1 MREIK
6 FRAFDKV
13 SKKMI
18 YSDERDMKERDVEYS
33 FEVVEDVVQCWW
45 EEDCYDSC
53 GYPTVNSELLDNIM
67 QYTGLKD
74 KNGTEIYEG
83 DIVKF
88 EDVGEEG
95 YEYKEG
101 FDFTNYASVVFEGGR
116 WELNNF
122 LDNNSGMLETMNS
135 SHEDFI
141 AEFGTFEVIGNI
153 HENSELLEG
162 RK

>member
-18 YSDERDMKERDVEYS
+18 YSDERDKKERDVEYS

-67 QYTGLKD
+67 QCTGLKD
-74 KNGTEIYEG
+74 KNGTEI
-83 DIVKF
+83 
-88 EDVGEEG
+88 
-95 YEYKEG
+95 
-101 FDFTNYASVVFEGGR
+101 
-116 WELNNF
+116 
-122 LDNNSGMLETMNS
+122 
-135 SHEDFI
+135 
-141 AEFGTFEVIGNI
+141 
-153 HENSELLEG
+153 
-162 RK
+162 